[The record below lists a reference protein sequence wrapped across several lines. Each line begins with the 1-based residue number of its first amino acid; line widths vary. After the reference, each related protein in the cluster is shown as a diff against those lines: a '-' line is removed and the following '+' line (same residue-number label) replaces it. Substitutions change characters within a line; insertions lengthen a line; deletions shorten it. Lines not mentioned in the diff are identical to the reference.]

1 MISIEKSNI
10 GTTLLPKMTTTGWEN
25 INQLVTGSNNQ
36 DHTGMEFEFQS
47 RKIFFRKFFTKN
59 FYQKCHIF
67 SKIQSDHQNYI
78 FKKAFL
84 SVYLFGTKYVC

>member
-47 RKIFFRKFFTKN
+47 RQIFFQKFLFQKFLPKMSFFQKSSRTIKIIFLKN
-59 FYQKCHIF
+59 HF
-67 SKIQSDHQNYI
+67 
-78 FKKAFL
+78 
-84 SVYLFGTKYVC
+84 

>member
-36 DHTGMEFEFQS
+36 DHTGMEFEFLGWKYS
-47 RKIFFRKFFTKN
+47 FKFF
-59 FYQKCHIF
+59 F
-67 SKIQSDHQNYI
+67 SKFSLEKWVFQNSN
-78 FKKAFL
+78 L
-84 SVYLFGTKYVC
+84 V

>member
-36 DHTGMEFEFQS
+36 DHTGMEFEFLGWKNILS
-47 RKIFFRKFFTKN
+47 KIFFRNFLWKNGFFKT
-59 FYQKCHIF
+59 QI
-67 SKIQSDHQNYI
+67 
-78 FKKAFL
+78 
-84 SVYLFGTKYVC
+84 

>member
-36 DHTGMEFEFQS
+36 DHTGMEFEFS
-47 RKIFFRKFFTKN
+47 
-59 FYQKCHIF
+59 
-67 SKIQSDHQNYI
+67 
-78 FKKAFL
+78 
-84 SVYLFGTKYVC
+84 G

>member
-36 DHTGMEFEFQS
+36 DHTGMEFQFSGWENFLS
-47 RKIFFRKFFTKN
+47 KFF
-59 FYQKCHIF
+59 F
-67 SKIQSDHQNYI
+67 
-78 FKKAFL
+78 
-84 SVYLFGTKYVC
+84 

>member
-47 RKIFFRKFFTKN
+47 RKFSFKIFFPKFFTKN
-59 FYQKCHIF
+59 VIF
-67 SKIQSDHQNYI
+67 SKNQSDHQN
-78 FKKAFL
+78 
-84 SVYLFGTKYVC
+84 LFGTKYV

>member
-36 DHTGMEFEFQS
+36 DHTGMEFEFS
-47 RKIFFRKFFTKN
+47 GWKN
-59 FYQKCHIF
+59 I
-67 SKIQSDHQNYI
+67 
-78 FKKAFL
+78 L
-84 SVYLFGTKYVC
+84 

>member
-47 RKIFFRKFFTKN
+47 RKFSFKNFYFKN
-59 FYQKCHIF
+59 FYQKCHF
-67 SKIQSDHQNYI
+67 
-78 FKKAFL
+78 FKNPVGPK
-84 SVYLFGTKYVC
+84 

>member
-36 DHTGMEFEFQS
+36 DHTGMEFEFS
-47 RKIFFRKFFTKN
+47 EWKIFFQIFFQKFLPKMSF
-59 FYQKCHIF
+59 FQKSSRTI
-67 SKIQSDHQNYI
+67 KMI
-78 FKKAFL
+78 FKKNHF
-84 SVYLFGTKYVC
+84 